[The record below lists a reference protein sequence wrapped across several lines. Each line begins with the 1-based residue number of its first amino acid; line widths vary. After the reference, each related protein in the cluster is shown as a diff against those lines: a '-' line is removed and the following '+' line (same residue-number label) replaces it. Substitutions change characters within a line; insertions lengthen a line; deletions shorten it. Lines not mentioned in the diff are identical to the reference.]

1 MKTNLTKQLDSLGIL
16 WRYGTK
22 FVENW
27 LYRKDYIFRETVLL
41 FWQVCLQSYLVS
53 TIKRNCVEIT
63 SSYEIDKI
71 HCSSDKLMRAV
82 VVQYAIGRFKTWT
95 GLDWIFGS
103 LKGVICVS
111 KDSIGFLKEIF
122 GSSKE
127 VSQIRIRVRWMMY
140 VDQFEV
146 FLCTNRSIMAALWA
160 DHQTM

>member
-1 MKTNLTKQLDSLGIL
+1 M
-16 WRYGTK
+16 
-22 FVENW
+22 
-27 LYRKDYIFRETVLL
+27 
-41 FWQVCLQSYLVS
+41 
-53 TIKRNCVEIT
+53 T

-146 FLCTNRSIMAALWA
+146 FLCTNRSIMAAL
-160 DHQTM
+160 

>member
-146 FLCTNRSIMAALWA
+146 FLCTNRSIMATLWA
-160 DHQTM
+160 DHQTT

>member
-1 MKTNLTKQLDSLGIL
+1 MK
-16 WRYGTK
+16 
-22 FVENW
+22 
-27 LYRKDYIFRETVLL
+27 
-41 FWQVCLQSYLVS
+41 
-53 TIKRNCVEIT
+53 
-63 SSYEIDKI
+63 
-71 HCSSDKLMRAV
+71 AV

-122 GSSKE
+122 GASKE

-146 FLCTNRSIMAALWA
+146 FLCTNRSIMAAL
-160 DHQTM
+160 

>member
-41 FWQVCLQSYLVS
+41 FLQFCLQSYLVF

-63 SSYEIDKI
+63 SSYEIDEI

-82 VVQYAIGRFKTWT
+82 LVQYAIGRFKTWT

-122 GSSKE
+122 SSLKE
-127 VSQIRIRVRWMMY
+127 VSHIRIRVRRMMY

-160 DHQTM
+160 DHQTT

>member
-1 MKTNLTKQLDSLGIL
+1 MKTNLTKQLDSLEIL

-127 VSQIRIRVRWMMY
+127 VSQIRRRIRWMMY

-160 DHQTM
+160 DHQTA

>member
-1 MKTNLTKQLDSLGIL
+1 ML
-16 WRYGTK
+16 
-22 FVENW
+22 F
-27 LYRKDYIFRETVLL
+27 

-63 SSYEIDKI
+63 SSYEIDKV

-122 GSSKE
+122 GSLKE
-127 VSQIRIRVRWMMY
+127 VSHIRIRVRQMMY

-146 FLCTNRSIMAALWA
+146 FLCTNRSIMAAL
-160 DHQTM
+160 

>member
-127 VSQIRIRVRWMMY
+127 VSQICIRIRWMMY

>member
-22 FVENW
+22 YVENW
-27 LYRKDYIFRETVLL
+27 PYRKDYIFRETVLL

-82 VVQYAIGRFKTWT
+82 IVQYAIGRFKTWT

-160 DHQTM
+160 DHQTT

>member
-127 VSQIRIRVRWMMY
+127 VSQIRIRIRWMMY

-160 DHQTM
+160 DHQTT

>member
-122 GSSKE
+122 GASKE

-160 DHQTM
+160 DHQTT

>member
-22 FVENW
+22 YVENW
-27 LYRKDYIFRETVLL
+27 PYRKDYIFRETVLL

-82 VVQYAIGRFKTWT
+82 IVQYAIGRFKTWT

-140 VDQFEV
+140 LDQFEV

-160 DHQTM
+160 DHQTT

>member
-22 FVENW
+22 CVKNW

-41 FWQVCLQSYLVS
+41 FLQFCLQSYLVS

-111 KDSIGFLKEIF
+111 KDSIGFRKEIF

-146 FLCTNRSIMAALWA
+146 FLCTNHSIMAALWA
-160 DHQTM
+160 DHQTT

>member
-41 FWQVCLQSYLVS
+41 FLQFCLQSYLVS

-63 SSYEIDKI
+63 SSYEIDEI

-82 VVQYAIGRFKTWT
+82 VVQYAVGRFKTWT
-95 GLDWIFGS
+95 RLDWIFGS

-122 GSSKE
+122 GSLKE
-127 VSQIRIRVRWMMY
+127 VSHIRIRVRRMMY

-146 FLCTNRSIMAALWA
+146 FLCTNRSIMAVLWA

>member
-53 TIKRNCVEIT
+53 TIKRICVEVT

-127 VSQIRIRVRWMMY
+127 VSQIRIRVRRMMY

-160 DHQTM
+160 DHQTT

>member
-27 LYRKDYIFRETVLL
+27 LYRKDYIFRETVLF

-82 VVQYAIGRFKTWT
+82 IVQYAIGRFKTWT

-140 VDQFEV
+140 LDQFEV

-160 DHQTM
+160 DHQTT

>member
-63 SSYEIDKI
+63 SSYEIDEI
-71 HCSSDKLMRAV
+71 HCTSDKLMRAV

-127 VSQIRIRVRWMMY
+127 VSQIRIRVRRMMY

-146 FLCTNRSIMAALWA
+146 FLCINRSIMAALWA
-160 DHQTM
+160 DHQTT

>member
-103 LKGVICVS
+103 LKGVICVPQPYQKNMSYKECDSLKCQHWKLLNWYTKSRASDPLIYLFVLKMS
-111 KDSIGFLKEIF
+111 KLTFLTK
-122 GSSKE
+122 
-127 VSQIRIRVRWMMY
+127 R
-140 VDQFEV
+140 
-146 FLCTNRSIMAALWA
+146 T
-160 DHQTM
+160 

>member
-27 LYRKDYIFRETVLL
+27 LYRKDYIFRETVLF

-63 SSYEIDKI
+63 FSYEIDKI
-71 HCSSDKLMRAV
+71 HCSSDKLMRAI

-111 KDSIGFLKEIF
+111 KDSIGFRKEIF

-146 FLCTNRSIMAALWA
+146 FLCTNCSIMAGLWA
-160 DHQTM
+160 DHQTT

>member
-127 VSQIRIRVRWMMY
+127 VSQIRIRIRWMMY